1 MGRADGQ
8 NRGAD
13 KYRWLVWVLAVA
25 ALSAVFVSPAAAS
38 AISPI
43 TVDTTADSGEGS
55 LRAAIAYAN
64 GNPNTTI
71 KFAIP
76 GSGLHTIAPVTPLP
90 SLQQPTTID
99 GTSEPGY
106 TYYPLIRL
114 DGSAPGNAGA
124 SGLVLSTGDAI
135 KALELTNWSIGIAM
149 PSSNGGNVIVSSYLG
164 TDGGTALPNG
174 TGISIT
180 GPTEPGDGDTIGG
193 TASTA
198 DRNLISG
205 NSGDGIVLSGNQVQ
219 ANVIE
224 GNEIGTT
231 AAFEPLGNRGDGVLI
246 DDGAHDNTIGG
257 ESGPQPMGDCFEP
270 TTCNLIANNG
280 SHGVVVDG
288 AATVGNEIE
297 ANEIDDNAAPDILLT
312 NGGNAGEAA
321 PVITSVTPLGGM
333 ISGTVSPG
341 THLIELFENDGCT
354 DPTDEFFLGSV
365 VTSSTSWSIPGE
377 GLYAFQGLVATST
390 STSTSNTSEYSAC
403 VSVPAI
409 DCSGVVAGTEAA
421 TNITSSAA
429 TLNGTVDSPCGPPQ
443 IYFQYGLTSA
453 YGQDVF
459 PSFLASSRAPPEHF
473 TASGPITG
481 LAPDTTYHFRI
492 VGTDLLACRP
502 IAGGGHC
509 NTSYGADM
517 TFTTAPIPPVLKI
530 AGSRADVTRAFRAK
544 IAVSCPSGAAPC
556 QGTIRLARHHRVLA
570 EANFLISGGT
580 RTTLRVKLNRS
591 GRELMRK
598 HRRLRVQVSQPA
610 TNAANKSILL
620 VRPLHV
626 HS

>member
-1 MGRADGQ
+1 M
-8 NRGAD
+8 
-13 KYRWLVWVLAVA
+13 WVLAVA
-25 ALSAVFVSPAAAS
+25 ALSAVLVSPATAS

-43 TVDTTADSGEGS
+43 TVDTTADSGAGS

-64 GNPNTTI
+64 GNPTTTI
-71 KFAIP
+71 EFAIP
-76 GSGLHTIAPVTPLP
+76 GSGVHTIAPVTPLP
-90 SLQQPTTID
+90 ALHEPTMID

-124 SGLVLSTGDAI
+124 SGLVLSAGDTI

-164 TDGGTALPNG
+164 TDGSTALPNG
-174 TGISIT
+174 TGILIT
-180 GPTEPGDGDTIGG
+180 GPTEPGDGNTIGG

-205 NSGDGIVLSGNQVQ
+205 NSGDGIVLSGNEVQ

-231 AAFEPLGNRGDGVLI
+231 AAFEPLGNKGDGVLI
-246 DDGAHDNTIGG
+246 DDGAHGNTVGG
-257 ESGPQPMGDCFEP
+257 ESGPQPMGDCFAP
-270 TTCNLIANNG
+270 TTCNMIANNG

-288 AATVGNEIE
+288 VATVGNEIE
-297 ANEIDDNAAPDILLT
+297 ANEIGDNAPPDILLT
-312 NGGNAGEAA
+312 NSGNAGEAA

-341 THLIELFENDGCT
+341 VHLIEVFENGGCNG
-354 DPTDEFFLGSV
+354 PAEELFLRSV
-365 VTSSTSWSIPGE
+365 LTSSTSWSIPG
-377 GLYAFQGLVATST
+377 GFLYASQGLVATSTST
-390 STSTSNTSEYSAC
+390 STSTSNTSEYSGC
-403 VSVPAI
+403 MSVPPI
-409 DCSGVVAGTEAA
+409 DCGGVVATTEAA
-421 TNITSSAA
+421 TKITSSGA

-443 IYFQYGLTSA
+443 IYFQYGPTTA
-453 YGQDVF
+453 YGQGFV
-459 PSFLASSRAPPEHF
+459 PSFHPGSRADAPEPF
-473 TASGPITG
+473 TISEPITG
-481 LAPDTTYHFRI
+481 LAPDTTYHFRV
-492 VGTDLLACRP
+492 VGTDLLACRLT
-502 IAGGGHC
+502 AGGGYC

-517 TFTTAPIPPVLKI
+517 TFTTAPSRPVLEI
-530 AGSRADVTRAFRAK
+530 AGSRARVTRAFRAK

-556 QGTIRLARHHRVLA
+556 QGTIRLDRHHRVLA
-570 EANFLISGGT
+570 EANFLVSGGT
-580 RTTLRVKLNRS
+580 RTTLRVRLNRS

-598 HRRLRVQVSQPA
+598 HWRLRVQVSQPA

-620 VRPLHV
+620 VRSFRV

>member
-1 MGRADGQ
+1 
-8 NRGAD
+8 
-13 KYRWLVWVLAVA
+13 
-25 ALSAVFVSPAAAS
+25 
-38 AISPI
+38 
-43 TVDTTADSGEGS
+43 
-55 LRAAIAYAN
+55 
-64 GNPNTTI
+64 
-71 KFAIP
+71 
-76 GSGLHTIAPVTPLP
+76 
-90 SLQQPTTID
+90 
-99 GTSEPGY
+99 
-106 TYYPLIRL
+106 
-114 DGSAPGNAGA
+114 
-124 SGLVLSTGDAI
+124 
-135 KALELTNWSIGIAM
+135 M

-164 TDGGTALPNG
+164 TDGSTALPNG

-180 GPTEPGDGDTIGG
+180 GATEPGDGNTIGG

-205 NSGDGIVLSGNQVQ
+205 NSGDGIVLSGNQVH

-231 AAFEPLGNRGDGVLI
+231 ASFEPLGNKGDGVLI
-246 DDGAHDNTIGG
+246 DDGAHENTIGG
-257 ESGPQPMGDCFEP
+257 ESGPQPLGDCFAP
-270 TTCNLIANNG
+270 TTCNMIANNG

-297 ANEIDDNAAPDILLT
+297 ANEVDDNAAPDILLT

-321 PVITSVTPLGGM
+321 PVITSVTPLGGT
-333 ISGTVSPG
+333 ISGTVGRG

-377 GLYAFQGLVATST
+377 SLYAFQGLVATST
-390 STSTSNTSEYSAC
+390 STSTSDTSEYSGC
-403 VSVPAI
+403 VSVPPI
-409 DCSGVVAGTEAA
+409 DCSGVVARTEAA
-421 TNITSSAA
+421 TNITSSGA

-443 IYFQYGLTSA
+443 IYFQYGPTTA
-453 YGQDVF
+453 YGQIFAPDY
-459 PSFLASSRAPPEHF
+459 PAGSRTDPTEHF
-473 TASGPITG
+473 ATSEPITG
-481 LAPDTTYHFRI
+481 LAPDTTYHFRA

-502 IAGGGHC
+502 PDGGGYC

-517 TFTTAPIPPVLKI
+517 TFTTAPPSRVLKI
-530 AGSRADVTRAFRAK
+530 VSSRARVTRAFRAK

-598 HRRLRVQVSQPA
+598 HRRSRVQVSQPA

-620 VRPLHV
+620 VRSFHV